1 MERIMKQ
8 ITHFT
13 ILMQMIFLVSCQSQ
27 NQSGADTVFRNGEIY
42 TVDGDRTWAQSIA
55 IQNGRI
61 TYVGNDDAISEHI
74 GAQTKVIDLKG
85 KMMIPGMQD
94 IHIHPI
100 YGGIEYS
107 SCNLNNL
114 AGIDD
119 YRRVISEYA
128 AANPNVEWILGG
140 GWSMAAFGPGGS
152 PHRNV
157 IDELVSDRPVFLTSA
172 DGHTGW
178 ANTHA
183 LELAGITHETP
194 DPVDGRIDRDPETGE
209 IIGSLQEGA
218 MSLVSKIIPP
228 ADESLREEG
237 LRYAIEMLNGFGIT
251 SIQDAMVN
259 AKEYNLSNELE
270 TYQTLEQQ
278 GELTLR
284 GVTSLWWAREKGLE
298 QIEGFKALRDKYNSK
313 LIKASTVKIM
323 QDGVMENYTAA
334 LLKPYIVPSKTR
346 GIPMVEG
353 EFLKSAVTALDKSG
367 FQVHFHAI
375 GDRAI
380 RQSLDAVE
388 ESMYE
393 NGQLGHR
400 HHISHLQ
407 LIDPDDIGRFAEL
420 SVVANFQPLWAYA
433 DDYITELTAPFL
445 GEERMRWMY
454 PIRSVQESG
463 GKIAFGS
470 DWSVSSAN
478 PFQQMETAVTR
489 LSATELTPLEH
500 KLFNASEVTPLVI
513 EESIDI
519 ASAIEAFTI
528 NAAFVNKSEH
538 ETGSIEVGKYADL
551 VVLDQNL
558 FNIDAKDISN
568 TIALLTLFEGEIV
581 HGSLAL

>member
-1 MERIMKQ
+1 MKQ

-209 IIGSLQEGA
+209 VIGSLQEGA

-237 LRYAIEMLNGFGIT
+237 LRYALEMLNGFGIT

-270 TYQTLEQQ
+270 TYRALEQQ

-284 GVTSLWWAREKGLE
+284 VVTSLWWEREKGLE

-334 LLKPYIVPSKTR
+334 LLEPYIVPSKTR
-346 GIPMVEG
+346 GIPMVEA

-393 NGQLGHR
+393 NGQLDHR

-489 LSATELTPLEH
+489 MSATELTPLEH
-500 KLFNASEVTPLVI
+500 KLFTASEATPLVI

-551 VVLDQNL
+551 VVLNQNL
-558 FNIDAKDISN
+558 FEIDAKDISD

-581 HGSLAL
+581 HGSSAL

>member
-1 MERIMKQ
+1 MKQ

-13 ILMQMIFLVSCQSQ
+13 VLMQMIFLVSCQPQSQ
-27 NQSGADTVFRNGEIY
+27 TGADTVFRNGEIY

-55 IQNGRI
+55 IQDGRI
-61 TYVGNDDAISEHI
+61 TYVGNDDAISDHI

-85 KMMIPGMQD
+85 KMMMPGMQD

-100 YGGIEYS
+100 YGGMEYS
-107 SCNLNNL
+107 ACNLNNL
-114 AGIDD
+114 SGVED

-157 IDELVSDRPVFLTSA
+157 IDELVSDRPVFLTSS

-178 ANTHA
+178 ANTRA

-209 IIGSLQEGA
+209 VIGSLQEGA

-237 LRYAIEMLNGFGIT
+237 LRYALEMLNGFGIT

-270 TYQTLEQQ
+270 TYRALEQQ

-284 GVTSLWWAREKGLE
+284 VVTSLWWEREKGLE
-298 QIEGFKALRDKYNSK
+298 QIEGFKALRDKYNSR

-334 LLKPYIVPSKTR
+334 LLEPYIVPSKTR
-346 GIPMVEG
+346 GIPMVEA

-393 NGQLGHR
+393 NGQLDHR

-420 SVVANFQPLWAYA
+420 SVVANFQPLWAYV

-489 LSATELTPLEH
+489 MSATELTPLEH
-500 KLFNASEVTPLVI
+500 KLFTASEATPLVI

-551 VVLDQNL
+551 VVLNQNL
-558 FNIDAKDISN
+558 FEIDAKDISD

-581 HGSLAL
+581 HGSSAL